1 MDNPLVQLD
10 PGLFIWTILTFLVLL
25 WALAKFAW
33 RPLLA
38 ALEERQQTIRKSLD
52 DAKQAQVELARLQE
66 ESAAIIAAAR
76 SEAQAIVAK
85 SRAAAETVREDV
97 KQKARTEA
105 EALVAGARRQ
115 IQQETAQAVQQ
126 VRREAVDL
134 SLTVA
139 SKLIKKNL
147 TPEDNAALIQ
157 ESINQIS
164 AAQN

>member
-52 DAKQAQVELARLQE
+52 DAKQAQVELVRLQE

-85 SRAAAETVREDV
+85 RRAAAETVREDV

-134 SLTVA
+134 SLTVS

>member
-1 MDNPLVQLD
+1 M
-10 PGLFIWTILTFLVLL
+10 
-25 WALAKFAW
+25 
-33 RPLLA
+33 
-38 ALEERQQTIRKSLD
+38 
-52 DAKQAQVELARLQE
+52 
-66 ESAAIIAAAR
+66 
-76 SEAQAIVAK
+76 
-85 SRAAAETVREDV
+85 

-164 AAQN
+164 ATRN

>member
-1 MDNPLVQLD
+1 MDNPLVQPD
-10 PGLFIWTILTFLVLL
+10 PGLFIWTILTFLALL

-38 ALEERQQTIRKSLD
+38 ALDDRQRTIQKSMD
-52 DAKQAQVELARLQE
+52 DAKQAQLELARLQE
-66 ESAAIIAAAR
+66 ESTNIIATAR
-76 SEAQAIVAK
+76 TDAQTIVAK
-85 SRAAAETVREDV
+85 SRADAETVREDL
-97 KQKARTEA
+97 KQKARAEA
-105 EALVAGARRQ
+105 EALVASARRQ

-134 SLTVA
+134 SLAVA

-147 TPEDNAALIQ
+147 TTEDNDALIQ

-164 AAQN
+164 TPRN